1 MQADLQSSRRVYN
14 GDGQAGDSSDGSKG
28 EDDGSLD
35 QTRDGVTLNLHHF
48 ASDEGLPQMWTPRR
62 RAQRVRTYSKELLDS
77 AMSNPLDAKSEFFTP

>member
-14 GDGQAGDSSDGSKG
+14 GDGQSGESDGSKG
-28 EDDGSLD
+28 DDDAELD
-35 QTRDGVTLNLHHF
+35 QSRDGVTLNLHHF
-48 ASDEGLPQMWTPRR
+48 APDESLPQMWTPRR